1 MNEQQ
6 LPEDPKSPAPEGT
19 PQGHHGTE
27 QGSTRSLRDAAHSGP
42 AQADNPS
49 PGSSWAWGEADQKG
63 GDGGPFGGT
72 QAQGAP
78 PAATQPSAGWGA
90 PASGGSAADSGSA
103 ATGGWG
109 ASPSGGSA
117 ADSGSAAHRGWG
129 APASNIT
136 GWGAAPAG
144 PSAGNGAGW
153 GAPPANGWG
162 TSQPGKDKGSLRGP
176 WTLKR
181 TLIVAGVAVVVA
193 AGTAA
198 GFYSLGNAGSADAAN
213 VPLGQSGGLG
223 GQQGVPGQGLGPGGT
238 SQDGTGQGG
247 TGQNGMGMP
256 GQMGGMAPDGL
267 GIAGGLN
274 AAIHSEY
281 VILRDDEYVTMA
293 DQLGTVSEV
302 SSNSLT
308 VKSSDGF
315 TRTYV
320 LNQDTAVAQGT
331 RQRGSTSSSLTV
343 ADIKSGATVRVTAT
357 KDGDTYTAT
366 SVRLT
371 TTTTSSGQGST
382 SGSGSTS

>member
-6 LPEDPKSPAPEGT
+6 RPEDPTSPAPQGTTQGNQGT
-19 PQGHHGTE
+19 PRENT
-27 QGSTRSLRDAAHSGP
+27 GP
-42 AQADNPS
+42 KQETAQPGPGEAN
-49 PGSSWAWGEADQKG
+49 PGSSWAWGEADSQKG
-63 GDGGPFGGT
+63 RRDLPG
-72 QAQGAP
+72 GAP
-78 PAATQPSAGWGA
+78 TQETRQAATQPGGTQPSAGWGA
-90 PASGGSAADSGSA
+90 PPSGPTAANSE
-103 ATGGWG
+103 WG
-109 ASPSGGSA
+109 APPSGPTA
-117 ADSGSAAHRGWG
+117 ANSGWG
-129 APASNIT
+129 APPSGPTAANS
-136 GWGAAPAG
+136 GWGAP
-144 PSAGNGAGW
+144 PSNTNGW

-162 TSQPGKDKGSLRGP
+162 SSLPGKDKGTLQGR

-213 VPLGQSGGLG
+213 VPLGQAGGTG
-223 GQQGVPGQGLGPGGT
+223 AQQGVPGQGLGPGGT
-238 SQDGTGQGG
+238 GQDGSG

-256 GQMGGMAPDGL
+256 GQMGGMSPDGL
-267 GIAGGLN
+267 GMAGGLN

-281 VILRDDEYVTMA
+281 VVLRDNEYVTMA

-315 TRTYV
+315 SRTYV
-320 LNQDTAVAQGT
+320 LSSDTAVAQGT
-331 RQRGSTSSSLTV
+331 RQRGSTTSSLTI

-357 KDGDTYTAT
+357 KDGDTYAAS

-371 TTTTSSGQGST
+371 TATTSSGQGST
-382 SGSGSTS
+382 SGSGTTS

>member
-19 PQGHHGTE
+19 PGPRQE
-27 QGSTRSLRDAAHSGP
+27 IAQPGP
-42 AQADNPS
+42 AQGNNPN

-72 QAQGAP
+72 QAPGNQ
-78 PAATQPSAGWGA
+78 PAATQPSAVWGA
-90 PASGGSAADSGSA
+90 PASGPSA

-117 ADSGSAAHRGWG
+117 ADSGSAAHSGWG
-129 APASNIT
+129 APASNTT
-136 GWGAAPAG
+136 GWGGAPAG

-238 SQDGTGQGG
+238 SQDGSGQGGTGQSG

-256 GQMGGMAPDGL
+256 GQMGGMSPDGL

-281 VILRDDEYVTMA
+281 VILRDNEYVTMA

-343 ADIKSGATVRVTAT
+343 ADIKSGATVRVTAS

-366 SVRLT
+366 SVRIT
-371 TTTTSSGQGST
+371 TAATSSGQGST

>member
-6 LPEDPKSPAPEGT
+6 RPEDPTSPAPQGTTPGSQGT
-19 PQGHHGTE
+19 PQENTGPKQE
-27 QGSTRSLRDAAHSGP
+27 AAQPRPGE
-42 AQADNPS
+42 AN
-49 PGSSWAWGEADQKG
+49 PGSSWAWGEADSQKG
-63 GDGGPFGGT
+63 RRDQPGGT
-72 QAQGAP
+72 PTPETRQVATQ
-78 PAATQPSAGWGA
+78 PAGTQPSAGWGA
-90 PASGGSAADSGSA
+90 PASGPSAANS
-103 ATGGWG
+103 GWG
-109 ASPSGGSA
+109 APPSGPTA
-117 ADSGSAAHRGWG
+117 ANSGWG
-129 APASNIT
+129 APASNT
-136 GWGAAPAG
+136 
-144 PSAGNGAGW
+144 NGW

-162 TSQPGKDKGSLRGP
+162 SSLSGKDKGTLQGR

-213 VPLGQSGGLG
+213 VPLGQAGGTG
-223 GQQGVPGQGLGPGGT
+223 AQQGVPGQGLGPGGT
-238 SQDGTGQGG
+238 SQDGSG

-256 GQMGGMAPDGL
+256 GQMGGMSPDGL
-267 GIAGGLN
+267 GMAGGLN

-281 VILRDDEYVTMA
+281 VVLRDNEYVTMA

-315 TRTYV
+315 SRTYV
-320 LNQDTAVAQGT
+320 LSSDTAVAQGT
-331 RQRGSTSSSLTV
+331 RQRGSTTSSLTI

-357 KDGDTYTAT
+357 KDGDTYTAS

-371 TTTTSSGQGST
+371 TATTSSGQGST
-382 SGSGSTS
+382 TGSGTTS

>member
-6 LPEDPKSPAPEGT
+6 LPEDPKSKSLPPQGT
-19 PQGHHGTE
+19 PQGSAGPRQE
-27 QGSTRSLRDAAHSGP
+27 AAQPGPGQESAQPGP
-42 AQADNPS
+42 AQGSNPN
-49 PGSSWAWGEADQKG
+49 PGSSWAWGEAGQQ
-63 GDGGPFGGT
+63 DGRSGSFGGT

-90 PASGGSAADSGSA
+90 PASN
-103 ATGGWG
+103 T
-109 ASPSGGSA
+109 
-117 ADSGSAAHRGWG
+117 
-129 APASNIT
+129 
-136 GWGAAPAG
+136 
-144 PSAGNGAGW
+144 
-153 GAPPANGWG
+153 NGWG
-162 TSQPGKDKGSLRGP
+162 TSQSGKGKGGLKGP

-223 GQQGVPGQGLGPGGT
+223 GQQGVPGQG
-238 SQDGTGQGG
+238 G

-256 GQMGGMAPDGL
+256 GQMGGMSPDGL

-281 VILRDDEYVTMA
+281 VILRDNEYVTMA

-331 RQRGSTSSSLTV
+331 RQRGSTGSSLTI

-357 KDGDTYTAT
+357 KNGDTYAAT

-371 TTTTSSGQGST
+371 TATTSSGQGST
-382 SGSGSTS
+382 PGSGATS